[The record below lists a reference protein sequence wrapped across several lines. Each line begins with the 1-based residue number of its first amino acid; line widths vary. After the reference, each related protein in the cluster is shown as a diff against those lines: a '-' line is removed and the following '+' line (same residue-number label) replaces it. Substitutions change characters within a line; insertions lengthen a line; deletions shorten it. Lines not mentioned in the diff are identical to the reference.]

1 MTGDWY
7 ARNLYIE
14 GSPQYEY
21 HVKNY
26 GHPSKAGYKDIVKLW
41 KAEKFDPN
49 ALIAR
54 YKRAGARY
62 FTAMG
67 VHHDNYDCWNSKH
80 HGWNA
85 AKIGPNK
92 DIVGM
97 WKKAAVANGLR
108 FGVTEHLE
116 RSYSWFNVNKG
127 HDKKGPL
134 ADVPYDGNDPKYQDF
149 YFEPHDDTN
158 PQYPVNPPEHW
169 QREWF
174 SRIQD
179 LVDSYQPDLLYTDGG
194 MPFGEIGRTLAAH
207 FYNENMKRHG
217 GKLEAVYA
225 IKNVKDGKHGEFQDG
240 TCVLDMERG
249 VVADI
254 RPDAW
259 QTDTCIGDW
268 YYKRDMKYKTTDVVV
283 RMLVDIVSKNGNL
296 LLNFP
301 LRPDGTL
308 DQEEERVLEGITN
321 WIAVNGESLYGTRP
335 WKMFGEGPTLSAGGQ
350 FSERKAAVYT
360 PEDFRFTTKGNI
372 LYATCMAEPGASVTV
387 KSLAG
392 RDVKSVRMV
401 GGGAVKFHNDTAG
414 LKIEVPERRAGEYTA
429 AFQIV

>member
-1 MTGDWY
+1 
-7 ARNLYIE
+7 
-14 GSPQYEY
+14 
-21 HVKNY
+21 
-26 GHPSKAGYKDIVKLW
+26 
-41 KAEKFDPN
+41 
-49 ALIAR
+49 
-54 YKRAGARY
+54 
-62 FTAMG
+62 
-67 VHHDNYDCWNSKH
+67 
-80 HGWNA
+80 
-85 AKIGPNK
+85 
-92 DIVGM
+92 M

>member
-1 MTGDWY
+1 
-7 ARNLYIE
+7 
-14 GSPQYEY
+14 
-21 HVKNY
+21 
-26 GHPSKAGYKDIVKLW
+26 
-41 KAEKFDPN
+41 
-49 ALIAR
+49 
-54 YKRAGARY
+54 
-62 FTAMG
+62 
-67 VHHDNYDCWNSKH
+67 
-80 HGWNA
+80 
-85 AKIGPNK
+85 
-92 DIVGM
+92 
-97 WKKAAVANGLR
+97 
-108 FGVTEHLE
+108 
-116 RSYSWFNVNKG
+116 
-127 HDKKGPL
+127 
-134 ADVPYDGNDPKYQDF
+134 
-149 YFEPHDDTN
+149 
-158 PQYPVNPPEHW
+158 
-169 QREWF
+169 
-174 SRIQD
+174 
-179 LVDSYQPDLLYTDGG
+179 
-194 MPFGEIGRTLAAH
+194 
-207 FYNENMKRHG
+207 MKRHG